1 MSAFETFS
9 TTAASNTSV
18 GGVSIAENCPAANIN
33 DAIRY
38 ILKEGK
44 ELNTLVAAISTS
56 TLMPKSGGAFT
67 GTIARNGAGGY
78 WYHASSS
85 QATGP
90 VYTQAVATALPSSP
104 AEGTVVLRY

>member
-67 GTIARNGAGGY
+67 GTITRSGAGAFSY
-78 WYHASSS
+78 WASSS
-85 QATGP
+85 LTSGAEYVQP
-90 VYTQAVATALPSSP
+90 VATALPSP
-104 AEGTVVLRY
+104 AEGLKVYQY